1 MHKHFPDLSNVPK
14 GKPNT
19 HDEIVK
25 EANVFDGAKAT
36 KVLGMKYGTL
46 EATVVEM
53 FKSLRN
59 RYDL

>member
-1 MHKHFPDLSNVPK
+1 MSNVPK